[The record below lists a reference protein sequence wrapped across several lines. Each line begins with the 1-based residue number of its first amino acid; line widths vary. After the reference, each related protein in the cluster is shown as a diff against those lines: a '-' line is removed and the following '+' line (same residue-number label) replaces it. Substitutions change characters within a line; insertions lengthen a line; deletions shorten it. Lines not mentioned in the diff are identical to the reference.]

1 MFVTKKLRPSDHDY
15 PDIGQKHLSGAASR
29 MMINWFAECSENTP
43 DTDINRCLA
52 GNICLYRSA
61 RSTTRVNA
69 QKHVFKCS
77 LQTSMFAPR
86 LLRDV
91 LWSLQEFFVV
101 LASHG
106 QFLESDASPRPMEVL
121 QQCYYTYRSKYNSLA
136 LAAIDLGQIRWPV
149 RPKNHKL
156 EHMVLDFAPLRNPRY
171 VQCMLDEDMMRFTKR
186 IVVRTHPHVF
196 GTRTLMLYLVAVSLR
211 WVKGV
216 M

>member
-1 MFVTKKLRPSDHDY
+1 VPSSCRARRSMFVTKKLRPSDHDY

-43 DTDINRCLA
+43 DTDINR
-52 GNICLYRSA
+52 
-61 RSTTRVNA
+61 
-69 QKHVFKCS
+69 
-77 LQTSMFAPR
+77 

-106 QFLESDASPRPMEVL
+106 QFLESDASPHPMEVL

-149 RPKNHKL
+149 RPKNHQL

-216 M
+216 